1 MQENTADL
9 ITYKWA
15 SLWKYEKS
23 PWIRNSKGRNKNKR
37 KKRKDSSSNQWNKMI
52 KISKII
58 SEIKTKLQDSQGKID
73 SNENLINGME

>member
-1 MQENTADL
+1 MSKPLEIWK
-9 ITYKWA
+9 ITLNQKFKRQKQKYK
-15 SLWKYEKS
+15 
-23 PWIRNSKGRNKNKR
+23 
-37 KKRKDSSSNQWNKMI
+37 KKKDSSSNQWNKMI